1 MTALQALHSFWGGF
15 SLPVFDE
22 NTVPDKTAFPYITY
36 EASRDFF
43 GATLAQSASLWYY
56 SKSWAEIT
64 EKEEQ
69 IAQYI
74 GRGGKMVVYDNGAF
88 WIRMGQPWAQRLP
101 DASDDMV
108 RRIALNIEIEF
119 VEE

>member
-22 NTVPDKTAFPYITY
+22 NTVPEKTAFPYITY

-43 GATLAQSASLWYY
+43 GTTLAQSASLWYY

-88 WIRMGQPWAQRLP
+88 WIRMGQPFAQRLP

-119 VEE
+119 VE

>member
-56 SKSWAEIT
+56 SKSWAAIT

-74 GRGGKMVVYDNGAF
+74 GRGGRMIACDGGSI
-88 WIRMGQPWAQRLP
+88 WIKRGQPWAQRLP
-101 DASDDMV
+101 DASDDTI
-108 RRIALNIEIEF
+108 RRIVLNLEVEF
-119 VEE
+119 LT